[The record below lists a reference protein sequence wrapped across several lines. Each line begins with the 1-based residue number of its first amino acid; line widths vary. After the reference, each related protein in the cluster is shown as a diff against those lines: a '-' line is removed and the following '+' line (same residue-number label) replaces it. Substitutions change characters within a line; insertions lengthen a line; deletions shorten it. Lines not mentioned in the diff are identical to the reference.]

1 MLKKSNSYLIGSLI
15 AGTLILGMPLIAR
28 EAPAPLDAETVLSET
43 VSDPNKTQ
51 MKVPGP
57 NDKVNDEVDNLRPDT
72 QVAADSGSVSTL
84 YPLDRRPGFQSKTPE
99 LLQDEFEMNIDK
111 EIVNRVLKQQRRY
124 ERIISGIHDVAFLQ
138 KPITKPFSAVDTIY
152 VTTEYI
158 TTIVFPKGLK
168 ISSSDV
174 GEGFDINK
182 FDQNVL
188 WFQPK
193 RNFQGTN
200 MIVGLTDGNQNY
212 VVNIMLEKYLPG
224 NIVKDNIEERYLSCG
239 EYISTM
245 IRYINPPKIRPIEIL
260 KKYFSL
266 FGDNSIKKFKK
277 NGAFDVITINGM
289 PFYIIRDDRR
299 GDIVYENVSFRI
311 SDRYEQ
317 FVELTKGRGR

>member
-1 MLKKSNSYLIGSLI
+1 MVKKSYFSLHSII
-15 AGTLILGMPLIAR
+15 AGMLICSMPLIAR

-43 VSDPNKTQ
+43 VSDPNKVQ

-57 NDKVNDEVDNLRPDT
+57 NDNGGVNDLRPDT
-72 QVAADSGSVSTL
+72 QVSADPGSVSAL

-99 LLQDEFEMNIDK
+99 LLQDEFEMNIDR
-111 EIVNRVLKQQRRY
+111 ETVNRVLKQQRRY
-124 ERIISGIHDVAFLQ
+124 ERIVSGIHDVAFLQ

-168 ISSSDV
+168 VTYADT
-174 GEGFDINK
+174 GESFDINK
-182 FDQNVL
+182 FDQNAL

-200 MIVGLTDGNQNY
+200 MVVGLTDGNQNY
-212 VVNIMLEKYLPG
+212 VVNIMIEKYLPG

-245 IRYINPPKIRPIEIL
+245 IRYINPPKIASIEIL

-266 FGDNSIKKFKK
+266 FGENSIKKFKK
-277 NGAFDVITINGM
+277 NGAFDVITIGGM

-317 FVELTKGRGR
+317 FVELTKGRGK